1 MEDNIVFE
9 AMIYSILQSPRPIN
23 ARFWYIA
30 RLKFLKSATLSS
42 LFGRQMCSM
51 QMPAFPTLP
60 FLDGR
65 VPVMNRTY
73 CRLTFLIL
81 SFAKQ
86 IQYPGT
92 IEENRGCQDSRR

>member
-9 AMIYSILQSPRPIN
+9 AIIYSILQSPRPIN

-51 QMPAFPTLP
+51 Q
-60 FLDGR
+60 
-65 VPVMNRTY
+65 
-73 CRLTFLIL
+73 
-81 SFAKQ
+81 
-86 IQYPGT
+86 
-92 IEENRGCQDSRR
+92 CQPSLHCHFWMDEFRS

>member
-1 MEDNIVFE
+1 MLVH
-9 AMIYSILQSPRPIN
+9 SSSQILEICN
-23 ARFWYIA
+23 AQ
-30 RLKFLKSATLSS
+30 FLVWQANV
-42 LFGRQMCSM
+42 QHA
-51 QMPAFPTLP
+51 MPAFPTLP

-81 SFAKQ
+81 FFAKQ
-86 IQYPGT
+86 IQCPGT